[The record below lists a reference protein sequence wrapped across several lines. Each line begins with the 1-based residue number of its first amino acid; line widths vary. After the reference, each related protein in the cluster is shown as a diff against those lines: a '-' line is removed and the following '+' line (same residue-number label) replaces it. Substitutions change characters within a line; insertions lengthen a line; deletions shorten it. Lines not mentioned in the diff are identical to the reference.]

1 MILPICVISLYC
13 NIKHLF
19 ETWKYL
25 YKSGSSDD
33 KCIDSQ
39 HFGTCDSHTDFKV
52 RNVKSQSHGA
62 GAYCGGHLAA
72 QLVDEKLSGDNRCRP
87 IQYSCIYLYVASWMQ
102 LRVESD
108 VGLALL
114 RSARET
120 RIFCCGVCCLHDI
133 AVIFRG
139 TCEVYMN
146 GLDVIHQAAT
156 ADCLMCMAMSSG
168 WKTDRS
174 TDRSLYPQLVTC
186 LILLELKIDIRGTC
200 FRFSVAGK

>member
-87 IQYSCIYLYVASWMQ
+87 IQYSCIYFYVASWMQ
-102 LRVESD
+102 LRVDSD

-133 AVIFRG
+133 AVIF
-139 TCEVYMN
+139 EVHVRYTWTDLMLYTKQQLQTAWCVWLWAVVERLI
-146 GLDVIHQAAT
+146 GLLTGVCI
-156 ADCLMCMAMSSG
+156 
-168 WKTDRS
+168 RN
-174 TDRSLYPQLVTC
+174 SLRVWSC
-186 LILLELKIDIRGTC
+186 
-200 FRFSVAGK
+200 